1 MVVSSPRAR
10 MAVSASLLPV
20 LIFAN
25 TSCGT
30 IHSRGG
36 YQPFGRYPF
45 QAVGFDIMHIP
56 GVFGDG
62 VDVLGTRLSGI
73 TVTLWSLL
81 SLPIDLVADVVL
93 LPVDVIA
100 WTAGAKKDTLDPVGQ
115 RYGGSA
121 KW

>member
-1 MVVSSPRAR
+1 MMECSRKAQVTTRSLPL
-10 MAVSASLLPV
+10 AVLL
-20 LIFAN
+20 LAN

-45 QAVGFDIMHIP
+45 QAVVFDLVHVP

-62 VDVLGTRLSGI
+62 VDVLGTHLSGT

-81 SLPIDLVADVVL
+81 SLPIDLVADAVL

-100 WTAGAKKDTLDPVGQ
+100 WTTGASKDTLDPLGQ
-115 RYGGSA
+115 RTGLSSRL
-121 KW
+121 